1 MLLPQQNP
9 IDATLPQAFSIED
22 APGWPLEVGDML
34 DALFNPASP
43 PLLAMGN
50 NLWTGLASIVV
61 VWTGAR
67 IAFAGASFRP
77 WELITLAI
85 GLTIPLGMLRFYAVD
100 VPGMGMP
107 FPQIIPAGADQIAQ
121 AFHADMATEM
131 HLATAEFNEGLR
143 QNLAAER
150 TREGLGLLL
159 DLPGLFTALLQ
170 NGVAVISTF
179 LWGAVFSISFL
190 LIYALCLAQVI
201 WAQVA
206 LGILVY
212 LGPVM
217 IPWLVWQPMAWLFWG
232 WFRAIWKYA
241 FYSIIAAAVL
251 RVFTAICISMI
262 ESMNATIGA
271 GLNPVEGPEFSNY
284 LAAIIPLLAAA
295 FMAAMKVPELA
306 GALVGSS
313 GGRGIAGAAAM
324 AMTAGKARL
333 TRVAAGGVT

>member
-1 MLLPQQNP
+1 MFLPQQNP
-9 IDATLPQAFSIED
+9 IDATLPDAFPIEE

-34 DALFNPASP
+34 DALFNPTNP
-43 PLLAMGN
+43 PLLAMGT

-77 WELITLAI
+77 WDLITLAI

-100 VPGMGMP
+100 VPGMAMP

-121 AFHADMATEM
+121 AFHADMSVEM
-131 HLATAEFNEGLR
+131 HLANADFNEGLR
-143 QNLAAER
+143 QNWNSAIVGADMSVFRDPVGVLTAVFQNLLSLLA
-150 TREGLGLLL
+150 
-159 DLPGLFTALLQ
+159 
-170 NGVAVISTF
+170 TF
-179 LWGAVFSISFL
+179 FWGAVFSVAFV

-212 LGPVM
+212 LGPVL
-217 IPWLVWQPMAWLFWG
+217 IPWLVWKPMAWLFWG

-262 ESMNATIGA
+262 ESMNETIGV
-271 GLNPVEGPEFSNY
+271 GLNPTDGPEFSSY
-284 LAAIIPLLAAA
+284 LVAIIPLLAAA

-313 GGRGIAGAAAM
+313 GGRGIAGVAAM
-324 AMTAGKARL
+324 AMTAGRARL
-333 TRVAAGGVT
+333 GRMAAGGVT